1 MARIKFYML
10 QKQCLM
16 HLMRKFRVSSWHTIF
31 KVPHY
36 MQYNRRIS
44 CETKLVSPKKRLA
57 SMGDLGRL
65 RLSLKIFLLP
75 FVFEAYFFSREDS
88 SSLLYNF
95 FSASSNS
102 HIKKYKIKLKKKI
115 IFYHIREG
123 RFK

>member
-1 MARIKFYML
+1 MVHIKFL
-10 QKQCLM
+10 HATKAVSDAFNE
-16 HLMRKFRVSSWHTIF
+16 KFRVSSWHTIF

-75 FVFEAYFFSREDS
+75 FVFEAYFFSRENS

-102 HIKKYKIKLKKKI
+102 HIKKYKIKLKKV

-123 RFK
+123 RFE